1 MAKILSGMGRGHF
14 SAPMLFLGVLNTLR
28 TEKQEFFQ

>member
-1 MAKILSGMGRGHF
+1 MAKILSGMGRGF
-14 SAPMLFLGVLNTLR
+14 FPRPMLFLGVLNTLR